1 MFIPTDSL
9 STIASSQNVSN
20 LISEDLLGLFERL
33 AITILGGVLIGLE
46 RESHVKKEGMLF
58 AGVRTFPLISMLG
71 FLAALISTFT
81 STWAF
86 ILIYFGFFL
95 LVIATYIM
103 TALEGERGIT
113 TESAALLV
121 FLFGA
126 LIYWKF
132 TTIAVAVT
140 VVVMAFL
147 SLQPQLSKLARN
159 LVEEDIYATLKFAVI
174 TLIILPIL
182 PDETFGPFDVLNPR
196 QIWYM
201 VILIAGISFAGYL
214 LVKFIGS
221 DKAIPLTGLLGG
233 LVSSTAVALSFSQ
246 KSKGAKDL
254 SKHFAAAIVLAS
266 TIMFPRVLLEVFVI
280 NQTLFYTL
288 ILPISIL
295 IIVGLVTSVI
305 LWFSAR
311 SQAVE
316 SVELNNPFELWS
328 AIKFGLIFAV
338 ILFVSK
344 AAQVYLGTNGIYYA
358 SILGGLTDVDAVTLS
373 MANLAKSSITE
384 KVASTAIMMAIL
396 SNTIVKWG
404 IAFFL
409 GSSSLRKLTLPS
421 YGLVF
426 LVGIVLILFFV

>member
-1 MFIPTDSL
+1 MFIPPDSL
-9 STIASSQNVSN
+9 STIVSAQNVPN
-20 LISEDLLGLFERL
+20 LISEDLVGLFERL

-58 AGVRTFPLISMLG
+58 AGVRTFPMISMLG
-71 FLAALISTFT
+71 FLSALISAFT
-81 STWAF
+81 TPWVF
-86 ILIYFGFFL
+86 ILTFFGFFL
-95 LVIATYIM
+95 LVIASYVV

-113 TESAALLV
+113 TETAAILV
-121 FLFGA
+121 FVFGA
-126 LIYWKF
+126 LVYWKF

-140 VVVMAFL
+140 VIVMAFL

-182 PDETFGPFDVLNPR
+182 PDATFGPLDVLNPR

-214 LVKFIGS
+214 LVKFIGT

-246 KSKGAKDL
+246 KSRVAKDL
-254 SKHFAAAIVLAS
+254 TKHFAAAIILAS
-266 TIMFPRVLLEVFVI
+266 TVMFPRVLLEVFVI
-280 NQTLFYTL
+280 NQSLFYFLITPIAIL
-288 ILPISIL
+288 IL
-295 IIVGLVTSVI
+295 VGLITSVV
-305 LWFSAR
+305 LWLSAR

-328 AIKFGLIFAV
+328 AIKFGLIFAA
-338 ILFVSK
+338 ILFISK

-384 KVASTAIMMAIL
+384 KVASTAILMAIL
-396 SNTIVKWG
+396 SNTVVKWG

-409 GSSSLRKLTLPS
+409 GSSSLRKYTLPS
-421 YGLVF
+421 YGSVF
-426 LVGIVLILFFV
+426 LVGIILILFVL